1 MTKHLIIVE
10 SPAKARTIQ
19 KFLNDDYKVMASMGH
34 VRDLPSKKLGFDP
47 ENHFMPQYEIPKDK
61 KKTITELKKAISK
74 DTSIYLATDED
85 REGESISWHLISAL
99 GLEKKPIQRI
109 VFHEV
114 TPGAIQQALEHPRE
128 LDQHLVDA
136 QQARRILDRAVGYE
150 LSPLLWRKIKPGLSA
165 GRVQSVAVRI
175 LVDREREIREFEPE
189 EYWKVRADFEGFHA
203 ELSKVDG
210 KAVKIQNEEEANRGG

>member
-19 KFLNDDYKVMASMGH
+19 KFLNNDYKVMASMGH

-74 DTSIYLATDED
+74 ETSIYLATDED

-114 TPGAIQQALEHPRE
+114 TPGAI
-128 LDQHLVDA
+128 
-136 QQARRILDRAVGYE
+136 
-150 LSPLLWRKIKPGLSA
+150 
-165 GRVQSVAVRI
+165 
-175 LVDREREIREFEPE
+175 
-189 EYWKVRADFEGFHA
+189 
-203 ELSKVDG
+203 
-210 KAVKIQNEEEANRGG
+210 

>member
-1 MTKHLIIVE
+1 
-10 SPAKARTIQ
+10 
-19 KFLNDDYKVMASMGH
+19 MGH
-34 VRDLPSKKLGFDP
+34 VQDLPSKKLGFDP

-114 TPGAIQQALEHPRE
+114 TPGAIQQPWNI
-128 LDQHLVDA
+128 QGNWTS
-136 QQARRILDRAVGYE
+136 ILWMP
-150 LSPLLWRKIKPGLSA
+150 SKP
-165 GRVQSVAVRI
+165 
-175 LVDREREIREFEPE
+175 
-189 EYWKVRADFEGFHA
+189 EGFLIGRLDTNFPHFSG
-203 ELSKVDG
+203 ERSNQGFPQVGSKVLPSGSWLTENG
-210 KAVKIQNEEEANRGG
+210 KSGNSNRKNTGKYGPILKAFMQN

>member
-1 MTKHLIIVE
+1 MTKNLIIVE

-61 KKTITELKKAISK
+61 KKTISELKKAISK
-74 DTSIYLATDED
+74 DTRIYLATDED

-136 QQARRILDRAVGYE
+136 QQARRILDRAIRTFPT
-150 LSPLLWRKIKPGLSA
+150 PLEKDQTGLSA

-175 LVDREREIREFEPE
+175 LVDREREIRGIRTRRILESTGRF
-189 EYWKVRADFEGFHA
+189 
-203 ELSKVDG
+203 
-210 KAVKIQNEEEANRGG
+210 

>member
-74 DTSIYLATDED
+74 ETSIYLATDED

-114 TPGAIQQALEHPRE
+114 TPGLLHERQCAESVSFPNPVQKSNAMIWT
-128 LDQHLVDA
+128 HLH
-136 QQARRILDRAVGYE
+136 
-150 LSPLLWRKIKPGLSA
+150 GLRQLRGKCWFPWKSLFS
-165 GRVQSVAVRI
+165 VQ
-175 LVDREREIREFEPE
+175 
-189 EYWKVRADFEGFHA
+189 
-203 ELSKVDG
+203 
-210 KAVKIQNEEEANRGG
+210 

>member
-74 DTSIYLATDED
+74 ETSIYVATDED

-99 GLEKKPIQRI
+99 AWKRNR
-109 VFHEV
+109 FS
-114 TPGAIQQALEHPRE
+114 AL
-128 LDQHLVDA
+128 
-136 QQARRILDRAVGYE
+136 
-150 LSPLLWRKIKPGLSA
+150 SFMK
-165 GRVQSVAVRI
+165 
-175 LVDREREIREFEPE
+175 
-189 EYWKVRADFEGFHA
+189 
-203 ELSKVDG
+203 
-210 KAVKIQNEEEANRGG
+210 